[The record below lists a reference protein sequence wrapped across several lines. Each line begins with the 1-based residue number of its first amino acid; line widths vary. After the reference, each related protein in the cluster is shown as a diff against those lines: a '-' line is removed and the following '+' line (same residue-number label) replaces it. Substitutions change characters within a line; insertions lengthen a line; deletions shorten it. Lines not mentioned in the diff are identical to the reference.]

1 MFARHRSCNKWMKH
15 LIYIHHIFPI
25 TILLHLEHTQ
35 FVLINNFKKLVS
47 LQYIYFFNSFA
58 FLEFNIGQRFEYWYP
73 LTVIEKQLS
82 TWRIILSLNVGFMV
96 QLIWSRVYCLW
107 ISTKMKDK
115 PIVQLDNYFCR
126 DNNFNTHN
134 NDQKQYFNH
143 LFS

>member
-1 MFARHRSCNKWMKH
+1 MNETFDLHRSHFSYHN
-15 LIYIHHIFPI
+15 
-25 TILLHLEHTQ
+25 
-35 FVLINNFKKLVS
+35 FVAFRTYAICFKSIISQKLVS
-47 LQYIYFFNSFA
+47 LQYIYFFNSFV
-58 FLEFNIGQRFEYWYP
+58 FLEFNTGQRFEYQYP

-96 QLIWSRVYCLW
+96 QLTWSRVYCLW

-143 LFS
+143 LI